1 MNVPDWFPIV
11 VQSLGWCLL
20 HFVWQAALVGVSY
33 AIARAVLPRG
43 NPRYLAA
50 MAAMVLLAGLPI
62 VTGLHEFRVLTAPP
76 VDSVSVVVAGAPA
89 TASSPAATVQPGWL
103 APLRIA
109 LPWLVLV
116 WGCGVAFLA
125 LRVFRQWRGLRAV
138 VRVAETLP
146 AWQERARL
154 LALGLGLRRA
164 VRVLASVRIATPT
177 LVGWVRPVVVV
188 PLAMLARMPT
198 AQVDLIL
205 AHEFAH
211 LRRLDHLANLF
222 QVVVETLLFYHPV
235 VHWISRDARNERELC
250 CDALALQAT
259 GGKRRDF
266 VAALAGLEEFRTGHA
281 DLALAASGGVLV
293 ERAWFIAGATPERR
307 RRHVGLTTVLV
318 ALLGVAVGVG
328 FALRQDMVRERVDR
342 VLAANAAALRQNLG
356 ALVAAFPAPVLHGIP
371 AQRPDLA
378 PMSPVALA
386 RPASKDAMPTPGVLS
401 AAITPT
407 LEIAD
412 VDAAP
417 MRVAPAVPSRAAAPA
432 ASSPSRSAPRA
443 VHAVAPEYP
452 LQALRNGLQGEVD
465 VEFTLTAGGVPRDL
479 RVVDSSAAGLFDAAA
494 LQALSQWRFAAPA
507 VAGKRYRQIFTFRL
521 GANAGTAAAV
531 ADDGCVPST
540 GTHICRHVQGPQPD
554 LQTLRARH

>member
-1 MNVPDWFPIV
+1 MIVPDWFPIV
-11 VQSLGWCLL
+11 VQALGWCLL

-33 AIARAVLPRG
+33 AIARAILPRG

-50 MAAMVLLAGLPI
+50 MAAMVLLAVLPI
-62 VTGLHEFRVLTAPP
+62 ATGWHEFGVLTAPP
-76 VDSVSVVVAGAPA
+76 ADPVDVMVVGASA
-89 TASSPAATVQPGWL
+89 MASSAAAPVQPGWL

-109 LPWLVLV
+109 LPWLVLG
-116 WGCGVAFLA
+116 WGCGVALLV
-125 LRVFRQWRGLRAV
+125 LRVFRQWRGLRAL

-146 AWQERARL
+146 AWQERARR
-154 LALGLGLRRA
+154 LALDLGLRRA

-250 CDALALQAT
+250 CDALALQVT
-259 GGKRRDF
+259 GARRRDF
-266 VAALAGLEEFRTGHA
+266 VAALAGLEEFRTDHA

-307 RRHVGLTTVLV
+307 RGHVGLTTILV
-318 ALLGVAVGVG
+318 ALLGVAVGLG

-356 ALVAAFPAPVLHGIP
+356 GLVEAFPAPVLHGVP
-371 AQRPDLA
+371 ARRPALA
-378 PMSPVALA
+378 PMTPAAVLRPVSEHAMAAPVGL
-386 RPASKDAMPTPGVLS
+386 PA
-401 AAITPT
+401 AATPT

-417 MRVAPAVPSRAAAPA
+417 MRVTPAVPSRVATPA
-432 ASSPSRSAPRA
+432 VSPPSQSAPRA
-443 VHAVAPEYP
+443 IHAVAPAYP
-452 LQALRNGLQGEVD
+452 PQALRDGLQGEVD
-465 VEFTLTAGGVPRDL
+465 VEFTLSAGGVPRDL
-479 RVVDSSAAGLFDAAA
+479 RVVGSSAAGLFDAAA
-494 LQALSQWRFAAPA
+494 LQALSQWRFAPSA

-521 GANAGTAAAV
+521 GASAGMAGAV
-531 ADDGCVPST
+531 ADDGCVQTT
-540 GTHICRHVQGPQPD
+540 GTHICRHVPGPRPD

>member
-20 HFVWQAALVGVSY
+20 HLVWQAALVGVLY
-33 AIARAVLPRG
+33 AIARAILPRG

-50 MAAMVLLAGLPI
+50 MAAMVLLAVLPI
-62 VTGLHEFRVLTAPP
+62 VTGWHEFRMLTAPP
-76 VDSVSVVVAGAPA
+76 VDPGNVVVAGSSAM
-89 TASSPAATVQPGWL
+89 ASSSAAAAQPGWL

-109 LPWLVLV
+109 LPWLVLL

-138 VRVAETLP
+138 VRAAEALP
-146 AWQERARL
+146 AWQARARR

-198 AQVDLIL
+198 EQVDLIL

-250 CDALALQAT
+250 CDALALHAT

-307 RRHVGLTTVLV
+307 RGHAGLITIVV
-318 ALLGVAVGVG
+318 ALLGVTVALGVVWRQEAVQSR
-328 FALRQDMVRERVDR
+328 LDR
-342 VLAANAAALRQNLG
+342 VLAVNAATLRHGLG
-356 ALVAAFPAPVLHGIP
+356 RLVANFPAPVLHDIS
-371 AQRPDLA
+371 AQRPDIA
-378 PMSPVALA
+378 PITPAPLVQPSPKDAAA
-386 RPASKDAMPTPGVLS
+386 RPGVVV
-401 AAITPT
+401 ATAGVPT
-407 LEIAD
+407 LAVAD
-412 VDAAP
+412 VEAAS
-417 MRVAPAVPSRAAAPA
+417 MRVAPAIALRAAASVAPP
-432 ASSPSRSAPRA
+432 PSHVAPRA
-443 VHAVAPEYP
+443 IHTVSPAYP
-452 LQALRNGLQGEVD
+452 PQALLEGLQGEVD
-465 VEFTLTAGGVPRDL
+465 VQFTLTAGGIPRDL
-479 RVVDSSAAGLFDAAA
+479 RVVGSSAVGLFDAAA
-494 LQALSQWRFAAPA
+494 LQALSQWRFAPPA

-521 GANAGTAAAV
+521 GAGAGV
-531 ADDGCVPST
+531 ADDGCVPAT
-540 GTHICRHVQGPQPD
+540 GTHICRHALGPQPG
-554 LQTLRARH
+554 LRYARPGH